1 MMKNLAVFLLKSYKD
16 FSYETKTNL
25 GTISLS
31 QILFDE
37 HGGIKIGPKL
47 SNKKGDPFQKMSDY
61 NNWRAVFSKI
71 KPISE
76 YQSINN
82 NSQSDIFEIGLI
94 LLYCAIGDIEL
105 FANNGGSGALKK
117 KNSNISSEEI
127 KDSMFLK
134 SDTNFLL
141 NDRKKELK
149 TFENN
154 VHFESGAS
162 CCLLHLFFDCC
173 DEKKLKEYLKK
184 SHSSN
189 FFKTFCRK
197 NGVLMKNILEKK
209 YSADFLDFLCV
220 CLSFDPKNKQ
230 CYENSLSHKFL
241 NNKCSINHEI
251 TLKEITKISS
261 NWNLNKSSYVIK
273 DKIGHILQS
282 ICIVLEEKEIKRGS
296 FFNEK
301 NVEKL
306 AYELGYSLGISIQ
319 TITEMVKAHQINI
332 NT

>member
-1 MMKNLAVFLLKSYKD
+1 
-16 FSYETKTNL
+16 
-25 GTISLS
+25 
-31 QILFDE
+31 
-37 HGGIKIGPKL
+37 
-47 SNKKGDPFQKMSDY
+47 
-61 NNWRAVFSKI
+61 
-71 KPISE
+71 
-76 YQSINN
+76 
-82 NSQSDIFEIGLI
+82 
-94 LLYCAIGDIEL
+94 
-105 FANNGGSGALKK
+105 
-117 KNSNISSEEI
+117 
-127 KDSMFLK
+127 
-134 SDTNFLL
+134 
-141 NDRKKELK
+141 
-149 TFENN
+149 
-154 VHFESGAS
+154 
-162 CCLLHLFFDCC
+162 
-173 DEKKLKEYLKK
+173 
-184 SHSSN
+184 
-189 FFKTFCRK
+189 
-197 NGVLMKNILEKK
+197 MKNILEKK